1 MGDQGRSEATLQ
13 ALTPSDY
20 ALVMAKSRD
29 NRLAF
34 ATWLIFFRDNGRF
47 PRGPSDLKSL
57 DIASLARHTELPVP
71 ADAGLPLAE
80 RTAKHLRTEIRAR
93 FGLRA
98 SIALAG

>member
-20 ALVMAKSRD
+20 AMVMTKSRE

-47 PRGPSDLKSL
+47 PRGPTDVDSVD
-57 DIASLARHTELPVP
+57 V
-71 ADAGLPLAE
+71 AGWHD
-80 RTAKHLRTEIRAR
+80 R
-93 FGLRA
+93 
-98 SIALAG
+98 